1 MWWRLEVERNHAV
14 APSPTSM
21 QGLQL
26 AGIGHWH
33 CSGAQRPKKS
43 EIGMRNTPECAEAE
57 TGILLYYVVHQV
69 LVCQFICFT
78 TPYCLL
84 KRDLFISNA
93 TPSSASRLLM

>member
-1 MWWRLEVERNHAV
+1 VWWRLEVERNHAV

-43 EIGMRNTPECAEAE
+43 EIGMRNTPECAEADLVFYY
-57 TGILLYYVVHQV
+57 TSSIGVSVYMLYYSV
-69 LVCQFICFT
+69 LSIE
-78 TPYCLL
+78 
-84 KRDLFISNA
+84 A
-93 TPSSASRLLM
+93 

>member
-1 MWWRLEVERNHAV
+1 MWWRLEVERNH

-43 EIGMRNTPECAEAE
+43 EIGMRKPKYPGMRGSG
-57 TGILLYYVVHQV
+57 TGILLYIKYWCVS
-69 LVCQFICFT
+69 LYAF
-78 TPYCLL
+78 LL
-84 KRDLFISNA
+84 RIVY
-93 TPSSASRLLM
+93 